1 MTKSKTSYK
10 TSQWKAGSYAN
21 LSIATAVITIG
32 LKTSGYWLTGSV
44 GLLSDALESVVNLVA
59 AVVAAWMLAI
69 AAQPPDAEHSY
80 GHSKFEYFSSA
91 LEGILILVAAI
102 GITIAAWERLTNPQ
116 QSLAQIDLG
125 ILLTLIATILNGVVA
140 YILLQAGRR
149 LRSISLR
156 ADAHHLFTD
165 VWTSVGVIAGLTL
178 VKLTGLLIFDA
189 LTALL
194 VAANIVWTGL
204 HLLAETG
211 AGLVDSSLPA
221 EEQQII
227 NQILAASQAQ
237 GVQFHAL
244 RTRVAGVRRFVS
256 FHVLVPGEWTVFQ
269 GHNLCDR
276 LEVEIATALP
286 HTNVITHLEPIED
299 PISWADETLDRD
311 LSQG

>member
-1 MTKSKTSYK
+1 
-10 TSQWKAGSYAN
+10 
-21 LSIATAVITIG
+21 
-32 LKTSGYWLTGSV
+32 
-44 GLLSDALESVVNLVA
+44 
-59 AVVAAWMLAI
+59 
-69 AAQPPDAEHSY
+69 
-80 GHSKFEYFSSA
+80 
-91 LEGILILVAAI
+91 
-102 GITIAAWERLTNPQ
+102 
-116 QSLAQIDLG
+116 
-125 ILLTLIATILNGVVA
+125 
-140 YILLQAGRR
+140 
-149 LRSISLR
+149 
-156 ADAHHLFTD
+156 LFTD